1 MEGERDRDTE
11 RPRETER
18 DLERQRETEREGKR
32 VHMTLEGESGGSK
45 KGIEQEMREWIR
57 SKLSYIFV

>member
-11 RPRETER
+11 RP
-18 DLERQRETEREGKR
+18 RETEREGKR

-45 KGIEQEMREWIR
+45 KGIEGGNEGMDQI
-57 SKLSYIFV
+57 